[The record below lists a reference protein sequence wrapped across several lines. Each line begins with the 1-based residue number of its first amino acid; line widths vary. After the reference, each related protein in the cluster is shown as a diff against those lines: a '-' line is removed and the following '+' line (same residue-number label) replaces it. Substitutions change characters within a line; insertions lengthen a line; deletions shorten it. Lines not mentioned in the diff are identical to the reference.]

1 MFTTSANHEI
11 EIRTAGPVS
20 EAASN
25 FTNPG
30 HWCNSRQTEDATAPN
45 IGLQQ
50 CAPTHT
56 TPRAKR
62 TAATLI
68 RYLQL

>member
-1 MFTTSANHEI
+1 MQ
-11 EIRTAGPVS
+11 TAGPGS

-30 HWCNSRQTEDATAPN
+30 HWCNSRPNAEDATAPN

-50 CAPTHT
+50 CAPTHI

-68 RYLQL
+68 R